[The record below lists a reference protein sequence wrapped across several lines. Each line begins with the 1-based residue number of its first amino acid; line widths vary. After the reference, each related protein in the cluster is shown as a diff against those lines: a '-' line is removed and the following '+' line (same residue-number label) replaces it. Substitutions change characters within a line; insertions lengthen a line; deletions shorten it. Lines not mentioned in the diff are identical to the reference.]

1 MPPKKDSEGEVVI
14 QEVIDFN
21 ILTKFIKRYD
31 GSSIPLYE
39 FIDDCENALILA
51 SESQRKILL
60 NYIVSQ
66 ITGSARIIISNINT
80 RDFNSIKEALV
91 RNYSPH
97 KNYSTLLLELQQLKQ
112 RHDEDVTK
120 FMNRIQTATN
130 SLIKSIKN
138 CNIKSKADEFNG
150 QIKLIDELSLQRMI
164 HGNKCQQTR
173 IVFYST
179 HPKTLLDAY
188 KTALEIETDTARN
201 KNCNICGREGHSSN
215 TCFKNKDSSIS
226 ESIGSIHLNLE
237 FAHHKVYIMKDDE
250 IDTTY
255 DGIIGADFFEINQAE
270 ICYKTNKLIINET
283 IKIDLLNNN
292 KDNEDDEIL
301 NNYIVKPR
309 TETITKVEITN
320 PEIIKSEIIDDELN
334 QEGVYLVNAN
344 ENNETLCTTLNTTDQ
359 QLRIDNLKVEFKPIS
374 ISTEINN
381 FENETKQEQP
391 LRGHFE
397 HQESENR
404 GNYIELLYLLS
415 ESDIKLKTH
424 LDNSTVF
431 TGLSNHIQNDLVS
444 AISKV
449 LLDEIKTEIRA
460 SKFVSI
466 IVDESTDISRKAQLS
481 TIFRYVDENNE
492 IQERFVGFVDVSP
505 NRTANALFQHI
516 RETLEEFG
524 CLDKL
529 IAQTYDGAAVMSG
542 EHNGVQRKIRDICP
556 NSLFVH
562 CYAHRLNLVLS
573 QSVKHISGC
582 KRFFSRMLSFSTF
595 FCKSSRRISLLDC
608 QIKKRFP
615 TAAPT
620 RWNYNSKILNMIL
633 EYQTELMEIFN
644 QIIND
649 EDEWDTD
656 AVINAEVLHRYLKE
670 FEFNF
675 NLHLFSAI
683 FNSADF
689 LFEILQKKTFDIS
702 YCVSEIKKFVKYLDN
717 KKDDFD
723 SLWNKVI
730 TKNFNRKRKYAEC
743 EEDVKTTYK
752 LHYSE
757 ILETLSV
764 NTTNRFRDIENLK
777 FLEFFNVKK
786 FKEYENNFP
795 DFLFKSLHL
804 TYGKY
809 FDFMKLKSELIYMYS
824 TQDFHL
830 KSINDVKELIVKDDL
845 IDVLEQVFS
854 LIQLICTI
862 PSTSASAER
871 SFSTMKRIKTFTRSS
886 QSEERLSGLA
896 LIAIEKKIMSNLK
909 NNKKF
914 YDAVIDEFCKKERR
928 IKLNFKK

>member
-1 MPPKKDSEGEVVI
+1 MD
-14 QEVIDFN
+14 
-21 ILTKFIKRYD
+21 
-31 GSSIPLYE
+31 
-39 FIDDCENALILA
+39 
-51 SESQRKILL
+51 
-60 NYIVSQ
+60 
-66 ITGSARIIISNINT
+66 
-80 RDFNSIKEALV
+80 
-91 RNYSPH
+91 
-97 KNYSTLLLELQQLKQ
+97 
-112 RHDEDVTK
+112 
-120 FMNRIQTATN
+120 
-130 SLIKSIKN
+130 
-138 CNIKSKADEFNG
+138 
-150 QIKLIDELSLQRMI
+150 
-164 HGNKCQQTR
+164 
-173 IVFYST
+173 
-179 HPKTLLDAY
+179 
-188 KTALEIETDTARN
+188 IE
-201 KNCNICGREGHSSN
+201 
-215 TCFKNKDSSIS
+215 
-226 ESIGSIHLNLE
+226 
-237 FAHHKVYIMKDDE
+237 
-250 IDTTY
+250 
-255 DGIIGADFFEINQAE
+255 
-270 ICYKTNKLIINET
+270 
-283 IKIDLLNNN
+283 NNN
-292 KDNEDDEIL
+292 E
-301 NNYIVKPR
+301 
-309 TETITKVEITN
+309 
-320 PEIIKSEIIDDELN
+320 S
-334 QEGVYLVNAN
+334 GLV
-344 ENNETLCTTLNTTDQ
+344 
-359 QLRIDNLKVEFKPIS
+359 V
-374 ISTEINN
+374 EINN
-381 FENETKQEQP
+381 NCNCLIENVLKRRFASLPFNEKEIIVKSPKPTPILNIQSKTKTFKRYFNTETYEKISWICGCAHLTKLFCWPCILFSQEVNVWSKFGFSDLNNLSKSRKRHECSQAHICSAAQFKKFGKGPRIENFLSAQFKANIEMHNKEVTANRYILSKLISAIYFLAKQEQP

-764 NTTNRFRDIENLK
+764 NTTNRFRDIENSK

-809 FDFMKLKSELIYMYS
+809 FDFMKLKSELIYIEASVIRNFFVGYIELNGKSQIPHGLVNSITPRSVTCFVLRNNCQVEIQQS
-824 TQDFHL
+824 TL
-830 KSINDVKELIVKDDL
+830 MAININVERSLSSMKPLNRL
-845 IDVLEQVFS
+845 FS
-854 LIQLICTI
+854 SYEIILGKALDETRIKRGGHCAFNPSSTSETPHAIHAISKTFEYCVMI
-862 PSTSASAER
+862 PSTKAPTKDYAYFLGGQIHSDLCLRENSRRSATAYKEIQFDSRQTEHGYFMQHYSPFSKLLPFKTLVTDARSIWSNYFNYARVKIAQRLFHTIKVKSIAEVPNGGQANN
-871 SFSTMKRIKTFTRSS
+871 SS
-886 QSEERLSGLA
+886 NRNIL
-896 LIAIEKKIMSNLK
+896 KCNLHK
-909 NNKKF
+909 C
-914 YDAVIDEFCKKERR
+914 DSH
-928 IKLNFKK
+928 NFIRKHTHQKPLD

>member
-1 MPPKKDSEGEVVI
+1 MD
-14 QEVIDFN
+14 
-21 ILTKFIKRYD
+21 
-31 GSSIPLYE
+31 
-39 FIDDCENALILA
+39 
-51 SESQRKILL
+51 
-60 NYIVSQ
+60 
-66 ITGSARIIISNINT
+66 
-80 RDFNSIKEALV
+80 
-91 RNYSPH
+91 
-97 KNYSTLLLELQQLKQ
+97 
-112 RHDEDVTK
+112 
-120 FMNRIQTATN
+120 
-130 SLIKSIKN
+130 
-138 CNIKSKADEFNG
+138 
-150 QIKLIDELSLQRMI
+150 
-164 HGNKCQQTR
+164 
-173 IVFYST
+173 
-179 HPKTLLDAY
+179 
-188 KTALEIETDTARN
+188 IE
-201 KNCNICGREGHSSN
+201 
-215 TCFKNKDSSIS
+215 
-226 ESIGSIHLNLE
+226 
-237 FAHHKVYIMKDDE
+237 
-250 IDTTY
+250 
-255 DGIIGADFFEINQAE
+255 
-270 ICYKTNKLIINET
+270 
-283 IKIDLLNNN
+283 NNN
-292 KDNEDDEIL
+292 E
-301 NNYIVKPR
+301 
-309 TETITKVEITN
+309 
-320 PEIIKSEIIDDELN
+320 S
-334 QEGVYLVNAN
+334 GLV
-344 ENNETLCTTLNTTDQ
+344 
-359 QLRIDNLKVEFKPIS
+359 V
-374 ISTEINN
+374 EINN
-381 FENETKQEQP
+381 NCNCLIENVLKRRFASLPFNEKEIIVKSPKPTPILNIQSKTKTFKRYFNTETYEKISWICGCAHLTKLFCWPCILFSQEVNVWSKFGFSDLNNLSKSRKRHECSQAHICSAAQFKKFGKGPRIENFLSAQFKANIEMHNKEVTANRYILSKLISAICFLAKQEQP

>member
-1 MPPKKDSEGEVVI
+1 MD
-14 QEVIDFN
+14 
-21 ILTKFIKRYD
+21 
-31 GSSIPLYE
+31 
-39 FIDDCENALILA
+39 
-51 SESQRKILL
+51 
-60 NYIVSQ
+60 
-66 ITGSARIIISNINT
+66 
-80 RDFNSIKEALV
+80 
-91 RNYSPH
+91 
-97 KNYSTLLLELQQLKQ
+97 
-112 RHDEDVTK
+112 
-120 FMNRIQTATN
+120 
-130 SLIKSIKN
+130 
-138 CNIKSKADEFNG
+138 
-150 QIKLIDELSLQRMI
+150 
-164 HGNKCQQTR
+164 
-173 IVFYST
+173 
-179 HPKTLLDAY
+179 
-188 KTALEIETDTARN
+188 IE
-201 KNCNICGREGHSSN
+201 
-215 TCFKNKDSSIS
+215 
-226 ESIGSIHLNLE
+226 
-237 FAHHKVYIMKDDE
+237 
-250 IDTTY
+250 
-255 DGIIGADFFEINQAE
+255 
-270 ICYKTNKLIINET
+270 
-283 IKIDLLNNN
+283 NNN
-292 KDNEDDEIL
+292 E
-301 NNYIVKPR
+301 
-309 TETITKVEITN
+309 
-320 PEIIKSEIIDDELN
+320 S
-334 QEGVYLVNAN
+334 GLV
-344 ENNETLCTTLNTTDQ
+344 
-359 QLRIDNLKVEFKPIS
+359 V
-374 ISTEINN
+374 EINN
-381 FENETKQEQP
+381 NCNCLIENVLKRRFASLPFNEKEIIVKSPKPTPILNIQSKTKTFKRYFNTETYEKISWICGCAHLTKLFCWPCILFSQEVNVWSKFGFSDLNNLSKSRKRHECSQAHICSAAQFKKFGKGPRIENFLSAQFKANIEMHNKEVTANRYILSKLISAIYFLAKQEQP

>member
-1 MPPKKDSEGEVVI
+1 MD
-14 QEVIDFN
+14 
-21 ILTKFIKRYD
+21 
-31 GSSIPLYE
+31 
-39 FIDDCENALILA
+39 
-51 SESQRKILL
+51 
-60 NYIVSQ
+60 
-66 ITGSARIIISNINT
+66 
-80 RDFNSIKEALV
+80 
-91 RNYSPH
+91 
-97 KNYSTLLLELQQLKQ
+97 
-112 RHDEDVTK
+112 
-120 FMNRIQTATN
+120 
-130 SLIKSIKN
+130 
-138 CNIKSKADEFNG
+138 
-150 QIKLIDELSLQRMI
+150 
-164 HGNKCQQTR
+164 
-173 IVFYST
+173 
-179 HPKTLLDAY
+179 
-188 KTALEIETDTARN
+188 IE
-201 KNCNICGREGHSSN
+201 
-215 TCFKNKDSSIS
+215 
-226 ESIGSIHLNLE
+226 
-237 FAHHKVYIMKDDE
+237 
-250 IDTTY
+250 
-255 DGIIGADFFEINQAE
+255 
-270 ICYKTNKLIINET
+270 
-283 IKIDLLNNN
+283 NNN
-292 KDNEDDEIL
+292 E
-301 NNYIVKPR
+301 
-309 TETITKVEITN
+309 
-320 PEIIKSEIIDDELN
+320 S
-334 QEGVYLVNAN
+334 GLV
-344 ENNETLCTTLNTTDQ
+344 
-359 QLRIDNLKVEFKPIS
+359 V
-374 ISTEINN
+374 EINN
-381 FENETKQEQP
+381 NCNCLIENVLKRRFASLPFNEKEIIVKSPKPTPILNIQSKTKTFKRYFNTETYEKISWICGCAHLTKLFCWPCILFSQEVNVWSKFGFSDLNNLSKSRKRHECSQAHICSAAQFKKFGKGPRIENFLSAQFKANIEMHNKEVTANRYILSKLISAICFLAKQEQP

-649 EDEWDTD
+649 EDEWDTE

-777 FLEFFNVKK
+777 FLQFFNVKK

>member
-1 MPPKKDSEGEVVI
+1 MD
-14 QEVIDFN
+14 
-21 ILTKFIKRYD
+21 
-31 GSSIPLYE
+31 
-39 FIDDCENALILA
+39 
-51 SESQRKILL
+51 
-60 NYIVSQ
+60 
-66 ITGSARIIISNINT
+66 
-80 RDFNSIKEALV
+80 
-91 RNYSPH
+91 
-97 KNYSTLLLELQQLKQ
+97 
-112 RHDEDVTK
+112 
-120 FMNRIQTATN
+120 
-130 SLIKSIKN
+130 
-138 CNIKSKADEFNG
+138 
-150 QIKLIDELSLQRMI
+150 
-164 HGNKCQQTR
+164 
-173 IVFYST
+173 
-179 HPKTLLDAY
+179 
-188 KTALEIETDTARN
+188 IE
-201 KNCNICGREGHSSN
+201 
-215 TCFKNKDSSIS
+215 
-226 ESIGSIHLNLE
+226 
-237 FAHHKVYIMKDDE
+237 
-250 IDTTY
+250 
-255 DGIIGADFFEINQAE
+255 
-270 ICYKTNKLIINET
+270 
-283 IKIDLLNNN
+283 NNN
-292 KDNEDDEIL
+292 E
-301 NNYIVKPR
+301 
-309 TETITKVEITN
+309 
-320 PEIIKSEIIDDELN
+320 S
-334 QEGVYLVNAN
+334 GLV
-344 ENNETLCTTLNTTDQ
+344 
-359 QLRIDNLKVEFKPIS
+359 V
-374 ISTEINN
+374 EINN
-381 FENETKQEQP
+381 NCNCLIENVLKRRFASLPFNEKEIIVKSPKPTPILNIQSKTKTFKRYFNTETYEKISWICGCAHLTKLFCWPCILFSQEVNVWSKFGFSDLNNLSKSRKRHECSQAHICSAAQFKKFGKGPRIENFLSAQFKANIEMHNKEVTANRYILSKLISAICFLAKQEQP

-562 CYAHRLNLVLS
+562 CYAHRINFYLS

-608 QIKKRFP
+608 QIKKRFH

>member
-1 MPPKKDSEGEVVI
+1 MD
-14 QEVIDFN
+14 
-21 ILTKFIKRYD
+21 
-31 GSSIPLYE
+31 
-39 FIDDCENALILA
+39 
-51 SESQRKILL
+51 
-60 NYIVSQ
+60 
-66 ITGSARIIISNINT
+66 
-80 RDFNSIKEALV
+80 
-91 RNYSPH
+91 
-97 KNYSTLLLELQQLKQ
+97 
-112 RHDEDVTK
+112 
-120 FMNRIQTATN
+120 
-130 SLIKSIKN
+130 
-138 CNIKSKADEFNG
+138 
-150 QIKLIDELSLQRMI
+150 
-164 HGNKCQQTR
+164 
-173 IVFYST
+173 
-179 HPKTLLDAY
+179 
-188 KTALEIETDTARN
+188 IE
-201 KNCNICGREGHSSN
+201 
-215 TCFKNKDSSIS
+215 
-226 ESIGSIHLNLE
+226 
-237 FAHHKVYIMKDDE
+237 
-250 IDTTY
+250 
-255 DGIIGADFFEINQAE
+255 
-270 ICYKTNKLIINET
+270 
-283 IKIDLLNNN
+283 NNN
-292 KDNEDDEIL
+292 E
-301 NNYIVKPR
+301 
-309 TETITKVEITN
+309 
-320 PEIIKSEIIDDELN
+320 S
-334 QEGVYLVNAN
+334 GLV
-344 ENNETLCTTLNTTDQ
+344 
-359 QLRIDNLKVEFKPIS
+359 V
-374 ISTEINN
+374 EINN
-381 FENETKQEQP
+381 NCNCLIENVLKRRFASLPFNEKEIIVKSPKPTPILNIQSKTKTFKRYFNTETYEKISWICGCAHLTKLFCWPCILFSQEVNVWSKFGFSDLNNLSKSRKRHECSQAHICSAAQFKKFGKGPRIENFLSAQFKANIEMHNKEVTANRYILSKLISAICFLAKQEQP

-809 FDFMKLKSELIYMYS
+809 FDFMKLKSELIYLYS

>member
-1 MPPKKDSEGEVVI
+1 MD
-14 QEVIDFN
+14 
-21 ILTKFIKRYD
+21 
-31 GSSIPLYE
+31 
-39 FIDDCENALILA
+39 
-51 SESQRKILL
+51 
-60 NYIVSQ
+60 
-66 ITGSARIIISNINT
+66 
-80 RDFNSIKEALV
+80 
-91 RNYSPH
+91 
-97 KNYSTLLLELQQLKQ
+97 
-112 RHDEDVTK
+112 
-120 FMNRIQTATN
+120 
-130 SLIKSIKN
+130 
-138 CNIKSKADEFNG
+138 
-150 QIKLIDELSLQRMI
+150 
-164 HGNKCQQTR
+164 
-173 IVFYST
+173 
-179 HPKTLLDAY
+179 
-188 KTALEIETDTARN
+188 IE
-201 KNCNICGREGHSSN
+201 
-215 TCFKNKDSSIS
+215 
-226 ESIGSIHLNLE
+226 
-237 FAHHKVYIMKDDE
+237 
-250 IDTTY
+250 
-255 DGIIGADFFEINQAE
+255 
-270 ICYKTNKLIINET
+270 
-283 IKIDLLNNN
+283 NNN
-292 KDNEDDEIL
+292 E
-301 NNYIVKPR
+301 
-309 TETITKVEITN
+309 
-320 PEIIKSEIIDDELN
+320 S
-334 QEGVYLVNAN
+334 GLV
-344 ENNETLCTTLNTTDQ
+344 
-359 QLRIDNLKVEFKPIS
+359 V
-374 ISTEINN
+374 EINN
-381 FENETKQEQP
+381 NCNCSIENVLKRRFASLPFNEKEIIVKSPKPTPILNIQSKTKTFKRYTETYEKISWICGCAHLTKLFCWPCILFSQEVNVWSKFGFSDLNNLSKSRKRHECSQAHICSAAQFKKFGKGPRIENFLSAQFKANIEMHNKEVTANRYILSKLISAICFLAKQEQP

-683 FNSADF
+683 FNSANF

>member
-1 MPPKKDSEGEVVI
+1 MD
-14 QEVIDFN
+14 
-21 ILTKFIKRYD
+21 
-31 GSSIPLYE
+31 
-39 FIDDCENALILA
+39 
-51 SESQRKILL
+51 
-60 NYIVSQ
+60 
-66 ITGSARIIISNINT
+66 
-80 RDFNSIKEALV
+80 
-91 RNYSPH
+91 
-97 KNYSTLLLELQQLKQ
+97 
-112 RHDEDVTK
+112 
-120 FMNRIQTATN
+120 
-130 SLIKSIKN
+130 
-138 CNIKSKADEFNG
+138 
-150 QIKLIDELSLQRMI
+150 
-164 HGNKCQQTR
+164 
-173 IVFYST
+173 
-179 HPKTLLDAY
+179 
-188 KTALEIETDTARN
+188 IE
-201 KNCNICGREGHSSN
+201 
-215 TCFKNKDSSIS
+215 
-226 ESIGSIHLNLE
+226 
-237 FAHHKVYIMKDDE
+237 
-250 IDTTY
+250 
-255 DGIIGADFFEINQAE
+255 
-270 ICYKTNKLIINET
+270 
-283 IKIDLLNNN
+283 NNN
-292 KDNEDDEIL
+292 E
-301 NNYIVKPR
+301 
-309 TETITKVEITN
+309 
-320 PEIIKSEIIDDELN
+320 S
-334 QEGVYLVNAN
+334 GLV
-344 ENNETLCTTLNTTDQ
+344 
-359 QLRIDNLKVEFKPIS
+359 V
-374 ISTEINN
+374 EINN
-381 FENETKQEQP
+381 NCNCLIENVLKRRFASLPFNEKEIIVKSPKPTPILNIQSKTKTFKRYFNTETYEKISWICGCAHLTKLFCWPCILFSQEVNVWSKFGFSDLNNLSKSRKRHECSQAHICSAAQFKKFGKGPRIENFLSAQFKANIEMHNKEVTANRYILSKLISAICFLAKQEQP

-649 EDEWDTD
+649 EDEWDTE

>member
-1 MPPKKDSEGEVVI
+1 MD
-14 QEVIDFN
+14 
-21 ILTKFIKRYD
+21 
-31 GSSIPLYE
+31 
-39 FIDDCENALILA
+39 
-51 SESQRKILL
+51 
-60 NYIVSQ
+60 
-66 ITGSARIIISNINT
+66 
-80 RDFNSIKEALV
+80 
-91 RNYSPH
+91 
-97 KNYSTLLLELQQLKQ
+97 
-112 RHDEDVTK
+112 
-120 FMNRIQTATN
+120 
-130 SLIKSIKN
+130 
-138 CNIKSKADEFNG
+138 
-150 QIKLIDELSLQRMI
+150 
-164 HGNKCQQTR
+164 
-173 IVFYST
+173 
-179 HPKTLLDAY
+179 
-188 KTALEIETDTARN
+188 IE
-201 KNCNICGREGHSSN
+201 
-215 TCFKNKDSSIS
+215 
-226 ESIGSIHLNLE
+226 
-237 FAHHKVYIMKDDE
+237 
-250 IDTTY
+250 
-255 DGIIGADFFEINQAE
+255 
-270 ICYKTNKLIINET
+270 
-283 IKIDLLNNN
+283 NNN
-292 KDNEDDEIL
+292 E
-301 NNYIVKPR
+301 
-309 TETITKVEITN
+309 
-320 PEIIKSEIIDDELN
+320 S
-334 QEGVYLVNAN
+334 GLV
-344 ENNETLCTTLNTTDQ
+344 
-359 QLRIDNLKVEFKPIS
+359 V
-374 ISTEINN
+374 EINN
-381 FENETKQEQP
+381 NCNCLIENVLKRRFASLPFNEKEIIVKSPKPTPILNIQSKTKTFKRYFNTETYEKISWICGCAHLTKLFCWPCILFSQEVNVWSKFGFSDLNNLSKSRKRHECSQAHICSAAQFKKFGKGPRIENFLSAQFKANIEMHNKEVTANRYILSKLISAICFLAKQEQP

-928 IKLNFKK
+928 IKLNLKK

>member
-1 MPPKKDSEGEVVI
+1 MD
-14 QEVIDFN
+14 
-21 ILTKFIKRYD
+21 
-31 GSSIPLYE
+31 
-39 FIDDCENALILA
+39 
-51 SESQRKILL
+51 
-60 NYIVSQ
+60 
-66 ITGSARIIISNINT
+66 
-80 RDFNSIKEALV
+80 
-91 RNYSPH
+91 
-97 KNYSTLLLELQQLKQ
+97 
-112 RHDEDVTK
+112 
-120 FMNRIQTATN
+120 
-130 SLIKSIKN
+130 
-138 CNIKSKADEFNG
+138 
-150 QIKLIDELSLQRMI
+150 
-164 HGNKCQQTR
+164 
-173 IVFYST
+173 
-179 HPKTLLDAY
+179 
-188 KTALEIETDTARN
+188 IE
-201 KNCNICGREGHSSN
+201 
-215 TCFKNKDSSIS
+215 
-226 ESIGSIHLNLE
+226 
-237 FAHHKVYIMKDDE
+237 
-250 IDTTY
+250 
-255 DGIIGADFFEINQAE
+255 
-270 ICYKTNKLIINET
+270 
-283 IKIDLLNNN
+283 NNN
-292 KDNEDDEIL
+292 E
-301 NNYIVKPR
+301 
-309 TETITKVEITN
+309 
-320 PEIIKSEIIDDELN
+320 S
-334 QEGVYLVNAN
+334 GLV
-344 ENNETLCTTLNTTDQ
+344 
-359 QLRIDNLKVEFKPIS
+359 V
-374 ISTEINN
+374 EINN
-381 FENETKQEQP
+381 NCNCLIENVLKRRFASLPFNEKEIIVKSPKPTPILNIQSKTKTFKRYFNTETYEKISWICGCAHLTKLFCWPCILFSQEVNVWSKFGFSDLNNLSKSRKRHECSQAHICSAAQFKKIGKGPRIENFLSAQFKANIEMHNKEVTANRYILSKLISAICFLAKQEQP

>member
-1 MPPKKDSEGEVVI
+1 MD
-14 QEVIDFN
+14 
-21 ILTKFIKRYD
+21 
-31 GSSIPLYE
+31 
-39 FIDDCENALILA
+39 
-51 SESQRKILL
+51 
-60 NYIVSQ
+60 
-66 ITGSARIIISNINT
+66 
-80 RDFNSIKEALV
+80 
-91 RNYSPH
+91 
-97 KNYSTLLLELQQLKQ
+97 
-112 RHDEDVTK
+112 
-120 FMNRIQTATN
+120 
-130 SLIKSIKN
+130 
-138 CNIKSKADEFNG
+138 
-150 QIKLIDELSLQRMI
+150 
-164 HGNKCQQTR
+164 
-173 IVFYST
+173 
-179 HPKTLLDAY
+179 
-188 KTALEIETDTARN
+188 IE
-201 KNCNICGREGHSSN
+201 
-215 TCFKNKDSSIS
+215 
-226 ESIGSIHLNLE
+226 
-237 FAHHKVYIMKDDE
+237 
-250 IDTTY
+250 
-255 DGIIGADFFEINQAE
+255 
-270 ICYKTNKLIINET
+270 
-283 IKIDLLNNN
+283 NNN
-292 KDNEDDEIL
+292 E
-301 NNYIVKPR
+301 
-309 TETITKVEITN
+309 
-320 PEIIKSEIIDDELN
+320 S
-334 QEGVYLVNAN
+334 GLV
-344 ENNETLCTTLNTTDQ
+344 
-359 QLRIDNLKVEFKPIS
+359 V
-374 ISTEINN
+374 EINN
-381 FENETKQEQP
+381 NCNCLIENVLKRRFASLPFNEKEIIVKSPKPTPILNIQSKTKTFKRYFNTETYEKISWICGCAHLTKLFCWPCILFSQEVNVWSKFGFSDLNNLSKSRKRHECSQAHICSAAQFKKFGKGPRIENFLSAQFKANIEMHNKEVTANRYILSKLISAIYFLAKQEQP

-764 NTTNRFRDIENLK
+764 NTTNRFRDIENSK

-830 KSINDVKELIVKDDL
+830 KSINDLTALGIV
-845 IDVLEQVFS
+845 
-854 LIQLICTI
+854 C
-862 PSTSASAER
+862 
-871 SFSTMKRIKTFTRSS
+871 
-886 QSEERLSGLA
+886 
-896 LIAIEKKIMSNLK
+896 
-909 NNKKF
+909 
-914 YDAVIDEFCKKERR
+914 
-928 IKLNFKK
+928 

>member
-1 MPPKKDSEGEVVI
+1 MD
-14 QEVIDFN
+14 
-21 ILTKFIKRYD
+21 
-31 GSSIPLYE
+31 
-39 FIDDCENALILA
+39 
-51 SESQRKILL
+51 
-60 NYIVSQ
+60 
-66 ITGSARIIISNINT
+66 
-80 RDFNSIKEALV
+80 
-91 RNYSPH
+91 
-97 KNYSTLLLELQQLKQ
+97 
-112 RHDEDVTK
+112 
-120 FMNRIQTATN
+120 
-130 SLIKSIKN
+130 
-138 CNIKSKADEFNG
+138 
-150 QIKLIDELSLQRMI
+150 
-164 HGNKCQQTR
+164 
-173 IVFYST
+173 
-179 HPKTLLDAY
+179 
-188 KTALEIETDTARN
+188 IE
-201 KNCNICGREGHSSN
+201 
-215 TCFKNKDSSIS
+215 
-226 ESIGSIHLNLE
+226 
-237 FAHHKVYIMKDDE
+237 
-250 IDTTY
+250 
-255 DGIIGADFFEINQAE
+255 
-270 ICYKTNKLIINET
+270 
-283 IKIDLLNNN
+283 NNN
-292 KDNEDDEIL
+292 E
-301 NNYIVKPR
+301 
-309 TETITKVEITN
+309 
-320 PEIIKSEIIDDELN
+320 S
-334 QEGVYLVNAN
+334 GLV
-344 ENNETLCTTLNTTDQ
+344 
-359 QLRIDNLKVEFKPIS
+359 V
-374 ISTEINN
+374 EINN
-381 FENETKQEQP
+381 NCNCLIENVLKRRFASLPFNEKEIIVKSPKPTPILNIQSKTKTFKRYFNTETYEKISWICGCAHLTKLFCWPCILFSQEVNVWSKFGFSDLNNLSKSRKRHECSQAHICSAAQFKKFGKGPRIENFLSAQFKANIEMHNKEVTANRYILSKLISAICFLAKQKQP

>member
-1 MPPKKDSEGEVVI
+1 MD
-14 QEVIDFN
+14 
-21 ILTKFIKRYD
+21 
-31 GSSIPLYE
+31 
-39 FIDDCENALILA
+39 
-51 SESQRKILL
+51 
-60 NYIVSQ
+60 
-66 ITGSARIIISNINT
+66 
-80 RDFNSIKEALV
+80 
-91 RNYSPH
+91 
-97 KNYSTLLLELQQLKQ
+97 
-112 RHDEDVTK
+112 
-120 FMNRIQTATN
+120 
-130 SLIKSIKN
+130 
-138 CNIKSKADEFNG
+138 
-150 QIKLIDELSLQRMI
+150 
-164 HGNKCQQTR
+164 
-173 IVFYST
+173 
-179 HPKTLLDAY
+179 
-188 KTALEIETDTARN
+188 IE
-201 KNCNICGREGHSSN
+201 
-215 TCFKNKDSSIS
+215 
-226 ESIGSIHLNLE
+226 
-237 FAHHKVYIMKDDE
+237 
-250 IDTTY
+250 
-255 DGIIGADFFEINQAE
+255 
-270 ICYKTNKLIINET
+270 
-283 IKIDLLNNN
+283 NNN
-292 KDNEDDEIL
+292 E
-301 NNYIVKPR
+301 
-309 TETITKVEITN
+309 
-320 PEIIKSEIIDDELN
+320 S
-334 QEGVYLVNAN
+334 GLV
-344 ENNETLCTTLNTTDQ
+344 
-359 QLRIDNLKVEFKPIS
+359 V
-374 ISTEINN
+374 EINN
-381 FENETKQEQP
+381 NCNCLIENVLKRRFASLPFNEKEIIVKSPKPTPILNIQSKTKTFKRYFNTETYEKISWICGCAHLTKLFCWPCILFSQEVNVWSKFGFSDLNNLSKSRKRHECSQAHICSAAQFKKFGKGPRIENFLSAQFKANIEMHNKEVTANRYILSKLISAICFLAKQEQP

-649 EDEWDTD
+649 EDESDTD

-914 YDAVIDEFCKKERR
+914 YDAVIDEFSLRLRCHESSRFLGSWFKSEIQESKRHVTLQNAELPAQ
-928 IKLNFKK
+928 KLSFVSSCLGAHSSRHTVVPVAQLNYRYLKSHTRSDMGYKVTPLKIEQNTFKTKLLHKSTYSSKLRGLTDA